1 MEHDKRGMVM
11 NYSYILH
18 TPEKNLTI
26 TQNIDIFSEASEKTI
41 VCGPYTLH
49 TACAEKG
56 IYRLIEIT
64 VSSKEERSVYL
75 SLCGEGD
82 RTFFSFNGPCDVE
95 RLFRQSPHDVAR
107 YHFKMQRGA
116 IPMVAAVKGEFADIF
131 VSDNPSY
138 FDNAT
143 TQHILPEEHKF
154 FLSSG
159 DPGGAPNFPVSDHFD
174 PIYHKIGGEISH
186 TFRFVAFQ
194 SDVHTLKTIRREV
207 FRMIEKVWGSGSDS
221 IYRAACYA
229 GNYMHIRKN
238 ETGRSEKW
246 VVAGI
251 EYANTQYFRDSFYQT
266 MILDEYMNEQSYRA
280 LDYEFTDAENP
291 MVYLIWSYRI
301 FKQGKPFNK
310 KRADQAFETV
320 MACMDKF
327 TADGGYYPNCR
338 EDCSFRNWFDLC
350 CYELDDVDAYSQS
363 LCVCALESAKRLGY
377 DIGDRKEKALARY
390 CSLFNGEY
398 IPMSEKK
405 QFLALDV
412 TVGEVLYYMLF
423 DELFIPDEMVEKTYR
438 KICDG
443 ASKTPYGLKIVSAPD
458 GSYLPVEA
466 FGLNGYVHSGFDT
479 IETGRYANGGSY
491 HIYEMLFHIAAH
503 LHGIP
508 DAEKNMTERLMIDL
522 NFDGATHEYM
532 HTVKG
537 IGVKANQGWNAA
549 IWAIWNEL
557 IKRGKATDAYFR
569 AADAKLASIE

>member
-26 TQNIDIFSEASEKTI
+26 TQNIDIFSEASEKTV
-41 VCGPYTLH
+41 VCGPYTVH
-49 TACAEKG
+49 IDSQEKG

-64 VSSKEERSVYL
+64 VFSNDEKEVYL

-82 RTFFSFNGPCDVE
+82 SQFFSCKGPCDVE
-95 RLFRQSPHDVAR
+95 RLFRQSPHDVTR
-107 YHFKMQRGA
+107 YQFKMQRGA
-116 IPMVAAVKGEFADIF
+116 IPMIASVSGDNAEIF

-143 TQHILPEEHKF
+143 TQHFLPAEKKF
-154 FLSSG
+154 FLASG
-159 DPGGAPNFPVSDHFD
+159 DPGGAPNFPISDHFD
-174 PIYHKIGGEISH
+174 PIYHKIGKEVSH
-186 TFRFVAFQ
+186 TFRFVAFRAP
-194 SDVHTLKTIRREV
+194 VHTLKTIRREV
-207 FRMIEKVWGSGSDS
+207 FRMIEKVWGEKSDS
-221 IYRAACYA
+221 IYKAVCYA

-238 ETGRSEKW
+238 ETGRSDKW

-266 MILDEYMNEQSYRA
+266 MILDEYMKEQCYRA
-280 LDYEFTDAENP
+280 LDYEFKDAENP
-291 MVYLIWSYRI
+291 LVYLIWSYRI
-301 FKQGKPFNK
+301 FQYGRPFNK
-310 KRADQAFETV
+310 KRADQAFRI
-320 MACMDKF
+320 MLQCMDKF

-338 EDCSFRNWFDLC
+338 EDGSFRNWFDIC
-350 CYELDDVDAYSQS
+350 CYEFDDVDAYSQG
-363 LCVCALESAKRLGY
+363 LCVCALEAAKRMGY
-377 DIGDRKEKALARY
+377 DIGDRKEKALAKY
-390 CSLFNGEY
+390 ASLFNGEY

-412 TVGEVLYYMLF
+412 TVGEVLYYVLF

-438 KICDG
+438 RICDS
-443 ASKTPYGLKIVSAPD
+443 AAKTPYGLKIVSAPD

-466 FGLNGYVHSGFDT
+466 FGLNGYVHPGFDT

-503 LHGIP
+503 LHGVA
-508 DAEKNMTERLMIDL
+508 DAERNMTERLMIDL

-537 IGVKANQGWNAA
+537 IGVKSNQGWNAA

-557 IKRGKATDAYFR
+557 VKRGRATDSYFR
-569 AADAKLASIE
+569 AADAKLESIE

>member
-1 MEHDKRGMVM
+1 M
-11 NYSYILH
+11 NYSYLLH
-18 TPEKNLTI
+18 TPEKTVTI
-26 TQNIDIFSEASEKTI
+26 SQNVDVFSDSGEKMI
-41 VCGPYTLH
+41 ECGPYSIRIGGE
-49 TACAEKG
+49 EKAS
-56 IYRLIEIT
+56 YRLIEIT
-64 VSSKEERSVYL
+64 VSSKEEDQVYL
-75 SLCGEGD
+75 SLCGEGEG
-82 RTFFSFNGPCDVE
+82 RMFSFQGPCKDE
-95 RLFRQSPHDVAR
+95 RLFRQSPHDVTR

-116 IPMVAAVKGEFADIF
+116 IPMAASVNGENAEIF
-131 VSDNPSY
+131 VSDNPSF

-143 TQHILPEEHKF
+143 TQHILPDEHKF

-159 DPGGAPNFPVSDHFD
+159 DPGGAPNFPESDHFD
-174 PIYHKIGGEISH
+174 PIYHHIGNGRSH
-186 TFRFVAFQ
+186 TFRFVAFR
-194 SDVHTLKTIRREV
+194 SKVNTLKSIRREV
-207 FRMIEKVWGSGSDS
+207 FRMIEKVWGEGSDS

-238 ETGRSEKW
+238 ETGLSDKW

-266 MILDEYMNEQSYRA
+266 MILDEYTSDQCYRA
-280 LDYEFTDAENP
+280 LDYEFKDAENP

-301 FKQGKPFNK
+301 FKHGKPFNRQ
-310 KRADQAFETV
+310 RADQAFATV

-350 CYELDDVDAYSQS
+350 CYEKDDVDAYSQG
-363 LCVCALESAKRLGY
+363 LCVCALEAAKRLGY
-377 DIGDRKEKALARY
+377 DIGNRKEKALARY
-390 CSLFNGEY
+390 LSLFNGEY

-412 TVGEVLYYMLF
+412 TVGEVLYYVLF
-423 DELFIPDEMVEKTYR
+423 DALFIPDEMVEKTYR
-438 KICDG
+438 RICDG
-443 ASKTPYGLKIVSAPD
+443 ASKTPYGIKIVSAPD

-491 HIYEMLFHIAAH
+491 HVYEMLFHIAAH
-503 LHGIP
+503 LHGIE

-532 HTVKG
+532 HTIKG
-537 IGVKANQGWNAA
+537 VGVKSNQGWNAS

-569 AADAKLASIE
+569 AADAKMETIE

>member
-1 MEHDKRGMVM
+1 
-11 NYSYILH
+11 
-18 TPEKNLTI
+18 
-26 TQNIDIFSEASEKTI
+26 
-41 VCGPYTLH
+41 
-49 TACAEKG
+49 
-56 IYRLIEIT
+56 
-64 VSSKEERSVYL
+64 
-75 SLCGEGD
+75 
-82 RTFFSFNGPCDVE
+82 
-95 RLFRQSPHDVAR
+95 
-107 YHFKMQRGA
+107 
-116 IPMVAAVKGEFADIF
+116 
-131 VSDNPSY
+131 
-138 FDNAT
+138 
-143 TQHILPEEHKF
+143 
-154 FLSSG
+154 
-159 DPGGAPNFPVSDHFD
+159 
-174 PIYHKIGGEISH
+174 
-186 TFRFVAFQ
+186 
-194 SDVHTLKTIRREV
+194 
-207 FRMIEKVWGSGSDS
+207 MIEKVWGSGSDS
-221 IYRAACYA
+221 HYRAACFA

-238 ETGRSEKW
+238 ETGRSDKW

-251 EYANTQYFRDSFYQT
+251 EYSNTQYFRDSFYQT
-266 MILDEYMNEQSYRA
+266 LILDEYTQDQCYRA
-280 LDYEFTDAENP
+280 LDYEFKEAENP
-291 MVYLIWSYRI
+291 LVYLIWSYRI
-301 FKQGKPFNK
+301 FKNGKAFNK
-310 KRADQAFETV
+310 RRADQAFETV
-320 MACMDKF
+320 KVCMDKF

-443 ASKTPYGLKIVSAPD
+443 ASQTPYGLKIVSAPD

-557 IKRGKATDAYFR
+557 MKRGKATDAYFR

>member
-1 MEHDKRGMVM
+1 MK
-11 NYSYILH
+11 YSYILH
-18 TPEKNLTI
+18 TPENNITI
-26 TQNIDIFSEASEKTI
+26 FQNVDVFSESGEKT
-41 VCGPYTLH
+41 VMCGPYCVH
-49 TACAEKG
+49 ISGKEKAS
-56 IYRLIEIT
+56 YRLIEIT
-64 VSSKEERSVYL
+64 VTADEEKQVYL
-75 SLCGEGD
+75 SLCGEGNSQ
-82 RTFFSFNGPCDVE
+82 FFSFKGPCDVE
-95 RLFRQSPHDVAR
+95 RIYRQSPHDVTR

-116 IPMVAAVKGEFADIF
+116 IPMIAAVDGESSEIF

-143 TQHILPEEHKF
+143 TQHFLPDEQTF
-154 FLSSG
+154 YLSSG
-159 DPGGAPNFPVSDHFD
+159 DPGGAPNFPPSDHFD
-174 PIYHKIGGEISH
+174 PIYHTVGNGVSH
-186 TFRFVAFQ
+186 TFRFVAFRAG
-194 SDVHTLKTIRREV
+194 VHTLKTIRREV
-207 FRMIEKVWGSGSDS
+207 FRMIEKVWGNGSDS

-266 MILDEYMNEQSYRA
+266 MILDDDISDQCYRA
-280 LDYEFTDAENP
+280 LDYEFRDAENP

-301 FKQGKPFNK
+301 FKHGKEFNK
-310 KRADQAFETV
+310 KRTDQAFQTV
-320 MACMDKF
+320 LECMDKF
-327 TADGGYYPNCR
+327 SADGGYYPNCR
-338 EDCSFRNWFDLC
+338 EDCTFRNWFDIC
-350 CYELDDVDAYSQS
+350 CYEKDDVDAYNQG

-390 CSLFNGEY
+390 LSLFNGEY

-412 TVGEVLYYMLF
+412 TVGEVLYWLLF
-423 DELFIPDEMVEKTYR
+423 DELFIPNEMVEKTYR
-438 KICDG
+438 RICDG
-443 ASKTPYGLKIVSAPD
+443 ASKTPYGIKIVSAPD

-466 FGLNGYVHSGFDT
+466 FGLNGYVHPGFDT

-491 HIYEMLFHIAAH
+491 HVYEMLFHIAAH
-503 LHGIP
+503 LHGIA

-537 IGVKANQGWNAA
+537 IGVKSNQGWNAS

-557 IKRGKATDAYFR
+557 MKRGKATDAYFR
-569 AADAKLASIE
+569 AADAKMEMIE

>member
-1 MEHDKRGMVM
+1 MK
-11 NYSYILH
+11 YSYVLH
-18 TPEKNLTI
+18 TPHNDLTVI
-26 TQNIDIFSEASEKTI
+26 QDVDMFSYTKETTVVSD
-41 VCGPYTLH
+41 PYTFH
-49 TACAEKG
+49 ISCEEKG
-56 IYRLIEIT
+56 GYRIFEIT
-64 VSSKEERSVYL
+64 VSSDEEKEVYL
-75 SLCGEGD
+75 SLCGEGENQ
-82 RTFFSFNGPCDVE
+82 FFSFQGPCKDE
-95 RLFRQSPHDVAR
+95 RIFRQSPHDVTR

-116 IPMVAAVKGEFADIF
+116 IPMIAAVNGESADIF

-143 TQHILPEEHKF
+143 TQHVIPEEKRF
-154 FLSSG
+154 YLSSG
-159 DPGGAPNFPVSDHFD
+159 DPGGAPNYPESDPFG
-174 PIYHKIGGEISH
+174 PIYHKIGKGLSH
-186 TFRFVAFQ
+186 TFRFVSFRA
-194 SDVHTLKTIRREV
+194 DVHTLKTIRREV
-207 FRMIEKVWGSGSDS
+207 FRMIEKVWGNGSDS
-221 IYRAACYA
+221 IYRAACFA

-238 ETGRSEKW
+238 ETGRSDKW

-266 MILDEYMNEQSYRA
+266 MILDEYMQEQSYRA

-301 FKQGKPFNK
+301 FKNGKDFNR
-310 KRADQAFETV
+310 KRADQAFRTV
-320 MACMDKF
+320 IFCMDKF

-338 EDCSFRNWFDLC
+338 EDYSFRNWFDIC
-350 CYELDDVDAYSQS
+350 CYEPDDVDAYSQG
-363 LCVCALESAKRLGY
+363 LCVCALEAAKRLGY

-390 CSLFNGEY
+390 VSLFNGEY

-405 QFLALDV
+405 QFLALDI

-438 KICDG
+438 RICDG
-443 ASKTPYGLKIVSAPD
+443 ASKTPHGIKIVSAPD
-458 GSYLPVEA
+458 GSFLPVEA
-466 FGLNGYVHSGFDT
+466 FGLNGYVHSGFNT

-491 HIYEMLFHIAAH
+491 HVYEMLFHIAAY
-503 LHGIP
+503 LHGVS

-522 NFDGATHEYM
+522 DFDGATHEYM

-557 IKRGKATDAYFR
+557 IKRGRATDAYFR
-569 AADAKLASIE
+569 AADEKMESIE